1 MQRGDLGTLQDIDAE
16 GSRDGSLWGGRG
28 HGDPAEPWGWELG
41 ALSGELRA
49 GASGTEWW
57 CWGGEGVSE
66 LVLVAR
72 LGVLTLGRKM
82 P

>member
-1 MQRGDLGTLQDIDAE
+1 MGTLQGTDAE
-16 GSRDGSLWGGRG
+16 GSGDGSLCGGRG

-41 ALSGELRA
+41 ALSGELQA
-49 GASGTEWW
+49 GASGTEQW

-72 LGVLTLGRKM
+72 L
-82 P
+82 

>member
-1 MQRGDLGTLQDIDAE
+1 MQRGDLGTLQDMDAE
-16 GSRDGSLWGGRG
+16 GSRDGSLWV
-28 HGDPAEPWGWELG
+28 PAEPWGWELG

-49 GASGTEWW
+49 SASGTERW